1 MKLSFS
7 SHMFSVVPLVSRD
20 ETNYQGTVGN
30 DIHLNCSYDSNPQAI
45 FLYWLKNGTR
55 INLDFQREKYSKS
68 NTTYPD
74 LTIYNVQLNDTGI
87 YVCCV
92 GNVIGVGCSAYI
104 KLLIKGMI
112 LMKKLVIRRY

>member
-1 MKLSFS
+1 MKLLFS
-7 SHMFSVVPLVSRD
+7 SHLFSVVPLVSRE
-20 ETNYQGTVGN
+20 ETDYQVTVGN
-30 DIHLNCSYDSNPQAI
+30 DIQLNCSYDSNPQAM

-55 INLDFQREKYSKS
+55 IILDLQREKYTKS
-68 NTTYPD
+68 NVSYPD
-74 LTIYNVQLNDTGI
+74 LMIYNVQLNDTGI

-112 LMKKLVIRRY
+112 L